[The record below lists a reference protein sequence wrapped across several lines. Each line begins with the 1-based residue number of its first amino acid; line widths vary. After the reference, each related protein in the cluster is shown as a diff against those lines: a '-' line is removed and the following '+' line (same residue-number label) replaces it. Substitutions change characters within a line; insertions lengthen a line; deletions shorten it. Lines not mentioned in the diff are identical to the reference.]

1 MKRSSRVGYEV
12 SDVPAPLSRED
23 VLEAIRRVM
32 DTAFTRVDNR
42 YLRNQEKLGWARV
55 IVGAA
60 GAAASLLR
68 DEDLDDLKARIEAL
82 EEVKGK

>member
-1 MKRSSRVGYEV
+1 MD
-12 SDVPAPLSRED
+12 SDVPAPLTRED

-32 DTAFTRVDNR
+32 DTAFTRLDNR
-42 YLRNQEKLGWARV
+42 YIKNQEKLGWARV

-68 DEDLDDLKARIEAL
+68 DEDLDELKERIEKL
-82 EEVKGK
+82 ESAEVKK